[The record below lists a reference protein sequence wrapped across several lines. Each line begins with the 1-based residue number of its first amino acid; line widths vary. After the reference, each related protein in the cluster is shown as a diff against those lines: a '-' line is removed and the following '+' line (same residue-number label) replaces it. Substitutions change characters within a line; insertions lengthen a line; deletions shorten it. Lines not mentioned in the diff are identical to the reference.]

1 VNRGM
6 SLKNLVGFQSLLN
19 SVKEIIEPL
28 DSKDLRDQ
36 TRIDYKISDCVIS
49 NFAMMFFQDASM
61 LQFQRKMEDEYQ
73 SSNLRN
79 LFGIKNIPS
88 DSTLRTM
95 LDKIDPQTFAPIF
108 SNIISKLDRSGELEK
123 FSINGKYLCLI
134 DGSQYH
140 CSGKIN
146 CKHCLTKNHQ
156 NKTISYAHQ
165 VLVPAIVN
173 PKLKEVLPLMPEEI
187 RNEDGKDKQDCE
199 INAAKRLIP
208 KLKQYNLSFILCGDA
223 MFANQNIIELAQE
236 NGFSYMLTT
245 KSATLLDRA
254 KNSSNLRS
262 KEVII
267 KGKKYCYEWLNGVSL
282 NYNKETIMVNYFSLK
297 IIDIKTQKIT
307 YQNSWITD
315 LKIEGELVEAFVG
328 AARSRW
334 KIENECF
341 NVLKNNG
348 YQMEHNYGHGEE
360 YLAANYFLLT
370 LLSHLFHQIHQLVD
384 EVYQKL
390 RIKKG
395 PLVVLWSDLKAAI
408 KMMIFDS
415 WDQLIN
421 YLLNP
426 PRVYASQ
433 LMNC

>member
-1 VNRGM
+1 M

-19 SVKEIIEPL
+19 SVKEVIEPL
-28 DSKDLRDQ
+28 NSQDSRDQ
-36 TRIDYKISDCVIS
+36 TRIDYRISDCVIS

-61 LQFQRKMEDEYQ
+61 LQFQRKMEDEHQ

-79 LFGIKNIPS
+79 LFGVKNIPS

-95 LDKIDPQTFAPIF
+95 LDKINPNTFAPIF
-108 SNIISKLDRSGELEK
+108 SNIISKLNSSGELKK

-140 CSGKIN
+140 CSGKVH
-146 CKHCLTKNHQ
+146 CKHCLTKNHR
-156 NKTISYAHQ
+156 NKTTSYSHQ

-187 RNEDGKDKQDCE
+187 RNEDGREKQDCE

-208 KLKQYNLSFILCGDA
+208 KLKEYNLPFILCGDA
-223 MFANQNIIELAQE
+223 MFANQNIIELVQE
-236 NGFSYMLTT
+236 NDFSYMLTT
-245 KSATLLDRA
+245 KSETLIKRVEQ
-254 KNSSNLRS
+254 SSNLRS
-262 KEVII
+262 KEVIV
-267 KGKKYCYEWLNGVSL
+267 KGKKYVYEWLNEVSL
-282 NYNKETIMVNYFSLK
+282 HYNAETIMVNYFSLK
-297 IIDIKTQKIT
+297 IIDIETGEAT
-307 YQNSWITD
+307 YRNSWVTD
-315 LKIEGELVEAFVG
+315 LKIEGELVETFVE

-341 NVLKNNG
+341 NILKNNG
-348 YQMEHNYGHGEE
+348 YEMEHNYGHGEE

-395 PLVVLWSDLKAAI
+395 PLVVLWNDLKAAI
-408 KMMIFDS
+408 KMIIFDS
-415 WDQLIN
+415 WEQLIN

-426 PRVYASQ
+426 PKIYASQ
-433 LMNC
+433 LMTS